1 VTEKQATLV
10 LFARVPVAGEVKT
23 RLART
28 LGPEGAARLYR
39 AFLEDA
45 ARVYASGSWTPVL
58 YAESQPHHAE
68 LAALFTP
75 PWRREAQAAADLG
88 GRLIAAFRA
97 EQFRAA
103 PVVAAVGSDH
113 PALALSALEKLVGAV
128 ERGADVALIPA
139 RDGGYCAIA
148 LSSRIDPQ
156 VVFDEVPWSSAHT
169 LDRTL
174 ARIRARRL
182 SLAMLEPSY
191 DVDRPEDLEL
201 LRRDLA
207 RRSVAELDYPHSTAA
222 VLAALVRAPA

>member
-1 VTEKQATLV
+1 VTEKRPTLV
-10 LFARVPVAGEVKT
+10 LFARAPVAGEVKT
-23 RLART
+23 RLAGA
-28 LGPEGAARLYR
+28 LGVEGAASLYR

-45 ARVYASGSWTPVL
+45 ARIYATGPWSPVL
-58 YAESQPHHAE
+58 YAESDPHHPD
-68 LAALFTP
+68 LASLFPP
-75 PWRREAQAAADLG
+75 PWRREAQAVADLG

-97 EQFRAA
+97 EQFRVA
-103 PVVAAVGSDH
+103 PLVAAVGSDH
-113 PALALSALEKLVGAV
+113 PALALSALAELVGAV
-128 ERGADVALIPA
+128 DRGAEVALIPA

-156 VVFDEVPWSSAHT
+156 VIFDEVPWSSPHT

-182 SLAMLEPSY
+182 SLTLLEPSY

-207 RRSVAELDYPHSTAA
+207 RRSSAEPDYPHSTAA
-222 VLAALVRAPA
+222 VLAGLVRAPA

>member
-1 VTEKQATLV
+1 VTEKQATLA
-10 LFARVPVAGEVKT
+10 LFARAPVTGQVKT
-23 RLART
+23 RLAHA
-28 LGPEGAARLYR
+28 LGVDGATRLYR

-45 ARVYASGSWTPVL
+45 ARVYASGSWAPVL
-58 YAESQPHHAE
+58 YAESQPHHPE
-68 LAALFTP
+68 LALLFTP
-75 PWRREAQAAADLG
+75 PWRREAQAVTDLG

-97 EQFRAA
+97 EQFRGAS
-103 PVVAAVGSDH
+103 VVAAVGSDH
-113 PALALSALEKLVGAV
+113 PALALSALAALVGAV
-128 ERGADVALIPA
+128 DRSADVALIPA

-156 VVFDEVPWSSAHT
+156 VIFDEVPWSSPHT

-182 SLAMLEPSY
+182 SLTLLEPSY

-207 RRSVAELDYPHSTAA
+207 RRSIAERDYPHSTAA